1 MSVLSGAFLLGA
13 LAIAAP
19 LLFHLIRRTPKAR
32 FEFSSLMFLQPS
44 PPRLTRRSRLDDW
57 LLLLLRALVLL
68 LLAIAF
74 MRPYFRTQAELSLS
88 DAPQR
93 HVAIL
98 VDRSASMRRGDL
110 WDQAIAEANSAIDD
124 LESTDEVSLFAF
136 DEQLEMLVAPEST
149 EGVDRAQRSELVRE
163 SLAKLSP
170 TWGASN
176 LGAALLGVAERLESA
191 DDMRQA
197 HAALQILLIGDL
209 QSGSQLEALQMSE
222 WPQTV
227 RLEIRSVAPKKAAN
241 ARVRLVQNAEEDA
254 TEQAAPRVRVRNAP
268 DSNVEQFEVVWSD
281 GQSPRSRSVSY
292 YVPAGESLVL
302 DVPVEIGTPA
312 ADRLLLSGDG
322 DGMDFDNTY
331 YQVPAL
337 QEQIKLAY
345 FGADAE
351 NDPQQMRFY
360 LSRAFDETPARKVEI
375 EAVGDE
381 SMPRWEFDAAPRF
394 AVITQ
399 NLSEPQR
406 KGIDQY
412 LDQGGDAL
420 VVLQTGEMVSQLGDW
435 LGGATLNS
443 DAQPIGAK
451 RDSYALLGSIDF
463 QHPLFAP
470 FAGAR
475 YNDFTKIRFWK
486 RRAVDLQN
494 VKDATVIAQF
504 TDGTPALWSVRR
516 GKGTLYVLTSAWSRD
531 DSQLALSTKFIPL
544 LSRWLE
550 LAERGGLAAQSY
562 VVNQPVPLPPA
573 DGNRIVTTPDGEKIE
588 LAKQDDLFTATA
600 APGIYTLAADGQEL
614 KFAVNVADAESETDP
629 LDVGR
634 LEQFQVV
641 MGAAPSQAEQ
651 LDQMRQLQDVELE
664 NRQKIWKWLVV
675 AVLALLGVETF
686 MAARRSRQPV
696 QVAGDLA

>member
-1 MSVLSGAFLLGA
+1 MSFLSGAFLFGA

-74 MRPYFRTQAELSLS
+74 MRPYFRAQSDLSLS

-93 HVAIL
+93 HIAIL
-98 VDRSASMRRGDL
+98 IDRSASMRRADL
-110 WDQAIAEANSAIDD
+110 WQQAIAQANDLLDD

-136 DEQLEMLVAPEST
+136 DEKLEMLVAPEST
-149 EGVDRAQRSELVRE
+149 AGVERADRIALVRE
-163 SLAKLSP
+163 QLAKLTP

-197 HAALQILLIGDL
+197 HAALQILLIGDM
-209 QSGSQLEALQMSE
+209 QSGSQLDALQMSE

-227 RLEIRSVAPKKAAN
+227 RLEVRSVAPDKAAN
-241 ARVRLVQNAEEDA
+241 ARVRLVRTTEAESAEP
-254 TEQAAPRVRVRNAP
+254 TTPRVRVRNAA

-281 GQSPRSRSVSY
+281 GKTARSRPVSF

-302 DVPVEIGTPA
+302 EVPVEQGTAA
-312 ADRLLLSGDG
+312 ADRLQLTGDG
-322 DGMDFDNTY
+322 EGMEFDNVF
-331 YQVPAL
+331 YQVPTL

-345 FGADAE
+345 FGADRE
-351 NDPQQMRFY
+351 DDPQQMRFY
-360 LSRAFDETPARKVEI
+360 LSRAFEETPARKVEI
-375 EAVGDE
+375 EAISDDV
-381 SMPRWEFDAAPRF
+381 MPRWEFDGAPRF
-394 AVITQ
+394 AVIAQ

-406 KGIDQY
+406 KGIDQF
-412 LDQGGDAL
+412 LEQGGDAL
-420 VVLQTGEMVSQLGDW
+420 VVLRNDDMVREMGAW
-435 LGGATLNS
+435 LGGATLTEEAAWS
-443 DAQPIGAK
+443 GAG

-463 QHPLFAP
+463 QHPLFVP

-475 YNDFTKIRFWK
+475 YNDFTKIRFWQ
-486 RRAVDLQN
+486 RRPVRLEEADGV
-494 VKDATVIAQF
+494 TVIARF

-516 GKGTLYVLTSAWSRD
+516 GTGTLYVMTSAWSRD

-550 LAERGGLAAQSY
+550 LAERGGLAAESY
-562 VVNQPVPLPPA
+562 AVNQPVPLPPA
-573 DGNRIVTTPDGEKIE
+573 EGERVMKTPAGDEIEIAATDAAFAATTV
-588 LAKQDDLFTATA
+588 
-600 APGIYTLAADGQEL
+600 PGVYTLVDAGQER
-614 KFAVNVADAESETDP
+614 KFAVNVADSESETDP

-641 MGAAPSQAEQ
+641 MGAAPSQSEQ
-651 LDQMRQLQDVELE
+651 LEQMRQLRDVELE

-675 AVLALLGVETF
+675 AVLVLLGIETLL
-686 MAARRSRQPV
+686 AARKSRQPV